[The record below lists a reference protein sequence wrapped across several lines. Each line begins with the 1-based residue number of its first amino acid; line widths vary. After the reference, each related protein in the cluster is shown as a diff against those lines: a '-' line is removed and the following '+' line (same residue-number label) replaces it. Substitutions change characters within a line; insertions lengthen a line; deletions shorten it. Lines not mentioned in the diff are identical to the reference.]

1 MSLPP
6 ATRVPLPASAIDTVP
21 ALLPMSMDPA
31 AGPAADGA
39 NVTLSGTLCPGI
51 NVVPAP
57 APPTLKPVPPTT
69 MLENITFTFPAF
81 LRVTPSAAVL
91 PTKTLPKPRLLVLE
105 LRIGVA
111 ADAVPLAEITN
122 GDPGALLRSEI
133 EPATLPA
140 EVGANTALNVAL

>member
-1 MSLPP
+1 
-6 ATRVPLPASAIDTVP
+6 
-21 ALLPMSMDPA
+21 
-31 AGPAADGA
+31 
-39 NVTLSGTLCPGI
+39 
-51 NVVPAP
+51 
-57 APPTLKPVPPTT
+57 